1 METVN
6 SIVNFRRFLKRR
18 NYSAHT
24 VKNYLSTLE
33 HFVLW
38 LDVPL
43 DQVTPKRVGAYIDS
57 LLAKRLSAKTIN
69 CHLDSIRRFYDYLD
83 DEEGIE
89 LSNPVKR
96 GYVLRLPR
104 PLPRHLKD
112 HEVKRLFELIES
124 LRDRAIFMLMLRCGL
139 RVAEVADLVLG
150 DLDLRRSKILVQN
163 GKGGKGR
170 VVYLS
175 QDAYEALVAYLKT
188 RPSKKVRKVFLAEKS
203 PFRGQPLSVRG
214 IQKRLESYARKARSN
229 ISCHQLRHTMATQLL
244 NADAE
249 LVTIQ
254 DLLGHSRITT
264 TQRYCRVSNLKVQRD
279 YYRAMEEVMKRTGAA
294 STLCDRSGTDSP
306 SRLPGAV
313 HHGLPPGAA
322 HARGQE
328 GAQAGSHVA
337 QAGPL

>member
-1 METVN
+1 
-6 SIVNFRRFLKRR
+6 LKRR

-38 LDVPL
+38 LDIPIEQL
-43 DQVTPKRVGAYIDS
+43 TPKRVEAYIDR
-57 LLAKRLSAKTIN
+57 LLTKGLSPKTIN
-69 CHLDSIRRFYDYLD
+69 CHLDSIRRFYDYLH

-89 LSNPVKR
+89 RPNPVKR
-96 GYVLRLPR
+96 GYLLRLSK

-112 HEVKRLFELIES
+112 HEVQRLFEVIKS
-124 LRDRAIFMLMLRCGL
+124 PRDRAIFMVMLRCGL
-139 RVAEVADLVLG
+139 RVAEVADLAVG
-150 DLDLRRSKILVQN
+150 DIDLRRSKILVQN
-163 GKGGKGR
+163 GKGSKAR

-175 QDAYEALVAYLKT
+175 QDAYEALVAYLKI
-188 RPSKKVRKVFLAEKS
+188 RPSSRVKKVFLAEKS
-203 PFRGQPLSVRG
+203 PFRAQPISVRG
-214 IQKRLESYARKARSN
+214 IQKRLEFYARKARLN

-279 YYRAMEEVMKRTGAA
+279 YYKAMEQVIKRTTPQRVIIGLLCKGRA
-294 STLCDRSGTDSP
+294 S
-306 SRLPGAV
+306 A
-313 HHGLPPGAA
+313 
-322 HARGQE
+322 
-328 GAQAGSHVA
+328 
-337 QAGPL
+337 